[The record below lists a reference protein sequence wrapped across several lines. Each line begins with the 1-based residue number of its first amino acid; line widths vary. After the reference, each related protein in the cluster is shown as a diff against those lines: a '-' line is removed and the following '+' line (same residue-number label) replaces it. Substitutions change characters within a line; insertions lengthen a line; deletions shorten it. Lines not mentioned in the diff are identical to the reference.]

1 MSTSNTQIIDAVKAW
16 LLPGIVGLGFMMFQN
31 NLTEMKLDI
40 KKLLAQSERDQVK
53 IEYLEQ
59 EVKTLRRKL
68 DDLVTND
75 KPINNPKNELP
86 KTYAILPSKKD
97 GVYTKPSYPTG
108 V

>member
-16 LLPGIVGLGFMMFQN
+16 LLPGIVGLGFMMFQT
-31 NLTEMKLDI
+31 NLQEMKLDI

-59 EVKTLRRKL
+59 EVKTLRQKL
-68 DDLVTND
+68 DELAS
-75 KPINNPKNELP
+75 NESPLKTP
-86 KTYAILPSKKD
+86 TDEIPPTYAIIPNKQD
-97 GVYTKPSYPTG
+97 GTFVLRSYPTG

>member
-16 LLPGIVGLGFMMFQN
+16 LLPIVVGMGFMMFQN
-31 NLTEMKLDI
+31 NLTEMKQDI

-59 EVKTLRRKL
+59 EVKTLRDKL
-68 DDLVTND
+68 DDLVSNQIPTKYPTD
-75 KPINNPKNELP
+75 EVPP
-86 KTYAILPSKKD
+86 TYAIIPTKQD
-97 GVYTKPSYPTG
+97 GTFTKRAYPTG

>member
-16 LLPGIVGLGFMMFQN
+16 LLPGIVGLGFMMFQT
-31 NLTEMKLDI
+31 NLQEMKLDI

-59 EVKTLRRKL
+59 EVKTLREKL
-68 DDLVTND
+68 DELAT
-75 KPINNPKNELP
+75 NELP
-86 KTYAILPSKKD
+86 IKTPTDEIPPTYAIIPNKQD
-97 GVYTKPSYPTG
+97 GTFVLRSYPTG